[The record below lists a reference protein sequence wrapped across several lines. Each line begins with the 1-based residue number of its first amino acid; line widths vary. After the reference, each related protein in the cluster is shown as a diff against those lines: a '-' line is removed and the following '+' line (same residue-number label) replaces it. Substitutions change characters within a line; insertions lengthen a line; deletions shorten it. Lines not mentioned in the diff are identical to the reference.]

1 MCVLL
6 LTFFLY
12 DLQGGFQ
19 LLVSIYD
26 DDDSSADEH
35 IDDVYVE
42 GEVSPGGSIPNVSV

>member
-1 MCVLL
+1 MISM
-6 LTFFLY
+6 
-12 DLQGGFQ
+12 QGSFQ